1 MEDRDLMEDYNDKSR
16 LEITDEI
23 KSYLKEIAKWGHFLS
38 IIGFIVVG
46 FLLLSSMTIQSVFDS
61 LGEDTPGLAG
71 LGGVG
76 AGFLS
81 FMYVIMATIYFFPT
95 LYLYRFSTKV
105 KRAIKE
111 DDQEDLRY
119 GMEHLKRVFK
129 FLGIFTAIIFGFYF
143 LLMIMTLFFGTL
155 GALMR

>member
-1 MEDRDLMEDYNDKSR
+1 MEDRDLMEDYNDSSR

-23 KSYLKEIAKWGHFLS
+23 KSYFKEMAKWGHFLS
-38 IIGFIVVG
+38 IVGFIAVG
-46 FLLLSSMTIQSVFDS
+46 FLLLSSMTIQSVFNS

-71 LGGVG
+71 LNGIGG
-76 AGFLS
+76 GFLS

-105 KRAIKE
+105 KKAIKE
-111 DDQEDLRY
+111 DNQEDLRY

-129 FLGIFTAIIFGFYF
+129 FLGIFTAIVFGFY
-143 LLMIMTLFFGTL
+143 LLIIIMTVFFGTL
-155 GALMR
+155 GALMQ